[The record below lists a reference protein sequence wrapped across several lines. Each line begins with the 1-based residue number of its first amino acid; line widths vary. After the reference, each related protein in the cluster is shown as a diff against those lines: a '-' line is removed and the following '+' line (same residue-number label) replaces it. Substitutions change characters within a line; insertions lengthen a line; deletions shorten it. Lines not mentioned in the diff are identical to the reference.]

1 MAGRGREGALI
12 PLRLSPNAAGRA
24 LVFDDM
30 ARGLAAADDTRAVA
44 RRFLAYLSS
53 ERRASPRTIENY
65 FRDLTR
71 FCEFLSDHLEGP
83 PGVKNLEALDTRDFR
98 AFLAHRQREGLTSRS
113 LARAV
118 SSIRAFYK
126 FMERTGIAENP
137 RLKTL
142 RTPKIPHG
150 VPRPLNVRDARALIA
165 ETGDTAKQP
174 WVAARNAALLTL
186 LYGCGL
192 RISEALG
199 LLRGQAPL
207 GETIRIMGKGGKERI
222 VPVLPVSRSAVDT
235 YLTLCPLALDTEGPL
250 FVGTRGGPMG
260 ARQAQLLVQHLRDR
274 LGLAPSV
281 TPHALRH
288 SFATHLLA
296 GGGDLRAIQELLG
309 HASLSS
315 TQIYTEVDSR
325 RLLDIYDQAHP
336 RSHT

>member
-1 MAGRGREGALI
+1 MA
-12 PLRLSPNAAGRA
+12 RA
-24 LVFDDM
+24 LPV
-30 ARGLAAADDTRAVA
+30 ADDTRAVA
-44 RRFLAYLSS
+44 RRFLAYLAS

-65 FRDLTR
+65 FRDITR
-71 FCEFLSDHLEGP
+71 FCEFLCEHLNEAP
-83 PGVKNLEALDTRDFR
+83 DLKSLEALDTRDFR
-98 AFLAHRQREGLTSRS
+98 AFLAHRQRDGLQSRS

-126 FMERTGIAENP
+126 FMERAGIVENP

-150 VPRPLNVRDARALIA
+150 VPRPLSVKDARALIS
-165 ETGDTAKQP
+165 ETSNTAKEE
-174 WVAARNAALLTL
+174 WVAARNAALLLL

-199 LLRGQAPL
+199 LVRKQATACDVL
-207 GETIRIMGKGGKERI
+207 LIRGKGNRERI
-222 VPVLPVSRSAVDT
+222 VPVLPVAQAAIAD
-235 YLTLCPLALDTEGPL
+235 YLRLCPLAIEEDGTL

-260 ARQAQLLVQHLRDR
+260 ARQAQLLVQHLRER

-296 GGGDLRAIQELLG
+296 GGGDLRTIQELLG

-315 TQIYTEVDSR
+315 TQIYTEVDSK
-325 RLLDIYDQAHP
+325 RLIDIYDQAHP
-336 RSHT
+336 RSRS